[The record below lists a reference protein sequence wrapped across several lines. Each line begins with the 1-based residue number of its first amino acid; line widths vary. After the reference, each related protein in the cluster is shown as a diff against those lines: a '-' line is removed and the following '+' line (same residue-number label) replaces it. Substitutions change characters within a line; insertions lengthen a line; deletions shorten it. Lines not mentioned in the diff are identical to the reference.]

1 MIGWAVFFSMSM
13 SAFFFL
19 KILWF
24 CVAPWRDDFPFV
36 RTLIMLWNICVTVIF
51 RSGAVCFSDSPI
63 LVGKEYD
70 VHWGRPKDVDRAVVL
85 HSRSEADMRSKKK
98 ELEEPTPPS
107 SPLSPR
113 SPSPPPRSPSPSPL
127 PKPKRRKIEKSTV
140 SW

>member
-1 MIGWAVFFSMSM
+1 MARRLSVREDTHYVVKYLCDCNIQIRSRVFF
-13 SAFFFL
+13 
-19 KILWF
+19 K
-24 CVAPWRDDFPFV
+24 
-36 RTLIMLWNICVTVIF
+36 T
-51 RSGAVCFSDSPI
+51 DSPI

-70 VHWGRPKDVDRAVVL
+70 VQWGRPKDVDRAVVL
-85 HSRSEADMRSKKK
+85 HSGSEADMRSKKK

-113 SPSPPPRSPSPSPL
+113 SPSPPPKSPSPSPL

>member
-1 MIGWAVFFSMSM
+1 MLDFFHCDFVCCAMARRLSVREDTHYVVKYLCDCNIKIRSRVFF
-13 SAFFFL
+13 
-19 KILWF
+19 K
-24 CVAPWRDDFPFV
+24 
-36 RTLIMLWNICVTVIF
+36 T
-51 RSGAVCFSDSPI
+51 DSSI

-70 VHWGRPKDVDRAVVL
+70 VQWGRPKNVDLAVVL
-85 HSRSEADMRSKKK
+85 HSGSEADMRSKKK
-98 ELEEPTPPS
+98 ELEQPTPPS